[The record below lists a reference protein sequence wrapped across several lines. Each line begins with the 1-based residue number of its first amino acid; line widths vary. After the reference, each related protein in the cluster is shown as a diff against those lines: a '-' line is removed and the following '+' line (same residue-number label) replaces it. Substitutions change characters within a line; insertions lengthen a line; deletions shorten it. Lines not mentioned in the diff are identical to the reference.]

1 MVPWKERIAY
11 GLGDTAS
18 NLIYMVPTMYLMY
31 FYTDVFGLAAGTI
44 AILFIVGKIWD
55 AINDPI
61 MGLIADRTHTK
72 WGSYRPYLLWMA
84 IPSGVFAVLLFTTP
98 SFGGIWKVVFAFIAY
113 IGFDM
118 TYTAVNLPYA
128 AMLPSLTDNYKERT
142 TVSAIRMF
150 MSKVGSLIVSA
161 TTLALVAKLGNGN
174 EKSGFFYTMLIFA
187 SIAVVMYLLS
197 FAGTKE
203 RITQPETKVKLSD
216 SLKTIKGNTPWV
228 VLFIVNIALWVS
240 VSLITSMAV
249 YFFKY
254 NVGNPA
260 LSSVFMPVMM
270 ISMMISFIIL
280 PLLAKKFN
288 KKSIYVIGVTIYL
301 IGLLWMLLFVKATSL
316 IILGAAIVGL
326 GIGATSAVTQSM
338 LADTVDYGEWKSG
351 LRAQGFLFSAASF
364 AIKFGQGIGGA
375 LGSWLLQ
382 KGGYVANAKQTASA
396 LNAIQFNFIIIPA
409 AMAVIMLIFIAFG
422 YKLDNN
428 YGKVKEEL
436 EIRRKADITVA

>member
-409 AMAVIMLIFIAFG
+409 AMAVIMMIFIAFG

>member
-1 MVPWKERIAY
+1 
-11 GLGDTAS
+11 
-18 NLIYMVPTMYLMY
+18 MVPTMYLMY

-61 MGLIADRTHTK
+61 MGLITDRTHTK

-409 AMAVIMLIFIAFG
+409 AMAVIMMIFIAFG

-428 YGKVKEEL
+428 YEKVKEEL

>member
-18 NLIYMVPTMYLMY
+18 NLIYMVPTMFLMY

-409 AMAVIMLIFIAFG
+409 AMAVIMMIFIAFG